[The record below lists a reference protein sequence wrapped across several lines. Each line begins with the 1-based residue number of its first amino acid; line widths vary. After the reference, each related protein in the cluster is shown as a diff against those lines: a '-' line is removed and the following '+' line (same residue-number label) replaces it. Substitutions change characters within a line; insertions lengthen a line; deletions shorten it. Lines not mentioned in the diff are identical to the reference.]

1 VRNRLPTLGFVLALL
16 AASAPEPATAA
27 PGLGQFVVRCP
38 YSHTLP
44 DDPIV
49 FPGLPGAS
57 HSHDFFGNVTADASS
72 TYDSMLLGATTCRVP
87 SDTAGYWT
95 PTAYLDGEPI
105 VPPVMRIYY
114 LGHPTA
120 RVETIPPG
128 LQMIGGNR
136 DATSPEENPHVR
148 WSCGQTVEVR
158 TPLEAAPY
166 DCTPW
171 AGYRFVDG
179 VVAHI
184 DFPRCWDGAGL
195 TPEHVV
201 YEVNGS
207 CPAGFPHVLPEISER
222 VHFHVM
228 DPTGPDGT
236 VRLTL
241 SSGPYYTMHG
251 DFWNTWQQP
260 RLDQLVRD
268 CIVARVHC
276 GGLFEGAELSWA
288 RGFGTVAA
296 EAATAVAADAAGG
309 VVAGWTEGALPG
321 KRSAGGRDAFVRRS
335 DGEGGVAWTRQFGT
349 PGSDEAAAVAVD
361 RSGVYVAGTTTGR
374 FPGERRAGGEDL
386 FVRRYSPEGRL
397 LWQLQLGTPEPDR
410 AAAIAVDGGSIWV
423 AGTTWGRFPGE
434 RRGGGADAFVVRLGA
449 EGAARW
455 VRQLGG
461 SGDDLGLALD
471 VRDGRAYLAGATD
484 GPLAGE
490 PPAGGTDGFV
500 VALRATGSLAW
511 VDRIGTPGLDEARGV
526 AAGRRAIY
534 VAGATDGALAEGGG
548 GGLDGFLRRYLP
560 GGAERWTRRFGTPAD
575 DRVSAVDVRGAAVH
589 VAGATGG
596 TLPGQASAGEADA
609 FVRRFDTKGVDLWTV
624 QFGTAAADEALGL
637 ALDAEGV
644 WVAGR
649 TWGAFEGD
657 PTPGDADAFLARLR
671 FV

>member
-1 VRNRLPTLGFVLALL
+1 MRNRLPTLALALGLL
-16 AASAPEPATAA
+16 AAAAPEPAAAA
-27 PGLGQFVVRCP
+27 PGIGQFVVRCP
-38 YSHTLP
+38 YSHTLR
-44 DDPIV
+44 DDPIL

-57 HSHDFFGNVTADASS
+57 HSHDFFGNVTVDASS
-72 TYDSMLLGATTCRVP
+72 TYDSMVLGATTCRVP

-120 RVETIPPG
+120 RVETIPAG

-148 WSCGQTVEVR
+148 WSCGQTTEVR
-158 TPLEAAPY
+158 TPLEPAPY

-201 YEVNGS
+201 YEVNGV
-207 CPAGFPHVLPEISER
+207 CPAGFRHVLPELSER

-228 DPTGPDGT
+228 DPTGPDGS

-268 CIVARVHC
+268 CILARVHC
-276 GGLFEGAELSWA
+276 GGLFEGAEMSWA
-288 RGFGTVAA
+288 QGFGTGAA
-296 EAATAVAADAAGG
+296 DAALAVAADASGAA
-309 VVAGWTEGALPG
+309 VAGWTEGALPG
-321 KRSAGGRDAFVRRS
+321 KRSLGGRDGFVRRY
-335 DGEGGVAWTRQFGT
+335 DDEGRVSWTRQFGT
-349 PGSDEAAAVAVD
+349 PGSDEATAVAAD
-361 RSGVYVAGTTTGR
+361 RTGVYVAGTTTGR
-374 FPGERRAGGEDL
+374 FPGERRAGGEDV
-386 FVRRYSPEGRL
+386 FVRRYSPDGRL
-397 LWQLQLGTPEPDR
+397 LWQLQLGTSAADR
-410 AAAIAVDGGSIWV
+410 AATIAVDGGSVWV

-434 RRGGGADAFVVRLGA
+434 RRGGGADAFVVRLDDG
-449 EGAARW
+449 GVVRW

-461 SGDDLGLALD
+461 PGDDRGLAVDALE
-471 VRDGRAYLAGATD
+471 GRAYVAGATD
-484 GPLAGE
+484 GGLAGE
-490 PPAGGTDGFV
+490 PPVGGTDGFV
-500 VALRATGSLAW
+500 AAVRTTGSLAW
-511 VDRIGTPGLDEARGV
+511 VDRIATPGLDEARGV
-526 AAGRRAIY
+526 AVGRRALY
-534 VAGATDGALAEGGG
+534 VAGMTDGALGEGGAG
-548 GGLDGFLRRYLP
+548 MQDAFVRRYLP
-560 GGAERWTRRFGTPAD
+560 GGAERWTRRFGTPGD
-575 DRVSAVDVRGAAVH
+575 DTATAVDVRGAAVH
-589 VAGATGG
+589 VAGTTAGA
-596 TLPGQASAGEADA
+596 LPGQASAGEADA

-624 QFGTAAADEALGL
+624 QFGTAASDEALGVG
-637 ALDAEGV
+637 LDASGV
-644 WVAGR
+644 WVAGL
-649 TWGAFEGD
+649 TWGAFGGAAAA
-657 PTPGDADAFLARLR
+657 GDADAFLARLR